1 MPKGPAAPSI
11 RVDVMADGAPG
22 GVKRRLARVRRKL
35 PALWERAASALAGGQ
50 EHLAGLALRRRRVLL
65 RELDNLSQL
74 IVTKAPHSGVLAR
87 IDAADRL
94 LDASLCEASR
104 TSSPQPREVV
114 ALDLDPAVQSD
125 LRQLRAKIRNERGP
139 GSVSDQKEEG
149 A

>member
-65 RELDNLSQL
+65 RELDSLSQL
-74 IVTKAPHSGVLAR
+74 IVTEAPGRVLAR

-104 TSSPQPREVV
+104 TSAPQPREAVG
-114 ALDLDPAVQSD
+114 LDLDPAVQSD